1 MANVNVT
8 YDDMTSAANHLTAGK
23 EDLIGKLND
32 LDAYIRNLVS
42 SGFVTDAAS
51 VRFGE
56 TYGEF
61 TQGTTQVVNGLD
73 GLSQFLTTA
82 AEQLSETD
90 QALASN
96 L

>member
-8 YDDMTSAANHLTAGK
+8 YDELEQAANYLNSGKDDLT
-23 EDLIGKLND
+23 GKLSD
-32 LDAYIRNLVS
+32 LQSYISNLIS

-56 TYGEF
+56 TYQEF
-61 TQGTTQVVNGLD
+61 TAGATQAVSALEGL
-73 GLSQFLTTA
+73 GQFLRSA
-82 AEQLSETD
+82 AQTLRETD
-90 QALASN
+90 QGLAAN